1 MGKKFSIINK
11 KIMTFSDEL
20 ILLLKARYPLI
31 YVSTQEEDRLEYI
44 IRKSIQNLL
53 SRGIF
58 TWDFVDGYTLNIN
71 SNNIAKRNPLQALE
85 FIETFVPETANVFI
99 LKDFQKFFN
108 DIAVSRKLR
117 NLVRVL
123 KTQPKT
129 IIIIASNITIPEELR
144 DIITIIQFK
153 LPQLDEIKNEL
164 EKLLKSLNQEID
176 YKFFELL
183 AQACQ
188 GLSLERIRRVLAK
201 TIATYKIIDDRSINL
216 VLKEKSQLISQT
228 EILEFWPATEKLSYI
243 GGLDNLKSWL
253 KKRSNSFSEQATNYG
268 LPIPRGLLLV
278 GIQGTGKSLTAKA
291 IANDW
296 KLPLL
301 RLDVGRL
308 FGGFVGESEERVRQ
322 MTQIS
327 EALAPCILWIDEID
341 KAFKESKGD
350 SGTTNRVF
358 STFLTWLSEKKSP
371 VFIVATANDISS
383 LPLEI
388 IRKGRFDEIFFIG
401 LPTFEERKMIF
412 QIHLSMLRPDTW
424 HAYDINLLTTNS
436 ENFSGA
442 EILQSIIEGMHF
454 AFYEKRE
461 FTTNDILLGI
471 QQIIP
476 LAQVDEEKIEKLQ
489 NWALSGRIR
498 LASKLL

>member
-123 KTQPKT
+123 KIQPKT

-412 QIHLSMLRPDTW
+412 QIHLSMLRPDRW

>member
-123 KTQPKT
+123 KIQPKT

-308 FGGFVGESEERVRQ
+308 FGGFVGESVERVCQ
-322 MTQIS
+322 MTHIS
-327 EALAPCILWIDEID
+327 EALAPCIL
-341 KAFKESKGD
+341 
-350 SGTTNRVF
+350 
-358 STFLTWLSEKKSP
+358 
-371 VFIVATANDISS
+371 
-383 LPLEI
+383 
-388 IRKGRFDEIFFIG
+388 
-401 LPTFEERKMIF
+401 
-412 QIHLSMLRPDTW
+412 
-424 HAYDINLLTTNS
+424 
-436 ENFSGA
+436 
-442 EILQSIIEGMHF
+442 
-454 AFYEKRE
+454 
-461 FTTNDILLGI
+461 
-471 QQIIP
+471 
-476 LAQVDEEKIEKLQ
+476 
-489 NWALSGRIR
+489 
-498 LASKLL
+498 